1 MRIINYTPS
10 RSVCGR
16 NTTRLRGICRFLW
29 LSSSSAFQQRST
41 RSLSARSPA
50 RLIANRR
57 RLASKQRWRRT
68 VVPEPWLVVLYRRRV
83 GRLFDGLTTM
93 YPALPSYYTYLPS
106 LHLRIVRL
114 LTRTDRDLR
123 EVRLAAYWTPA
134 LLPPSPPP
142 LDRTKTSFTR
152 SYSSGKLSGQ

>member
-1 MRIINYTPS
+1 VRIINYTPS

-41 RSLSARSPA
+41 RSLCARSPA

-93 YPALPSYYTYLPS
+93 YPALPSYYTYLPLS
-106 LHLRIVRL
+106 PSPDRSFINAHRPRSPRSSPCRL
-114 LTRTDRDLR
+114 LDSG
-123 EVRLAAYWTPA
+123 AAAAVAAATG
-134 LLPPSPPP
+134 SH
-142 LDRTKTSFTR
+142 
-152 SYSSGKLSGQ
+152 